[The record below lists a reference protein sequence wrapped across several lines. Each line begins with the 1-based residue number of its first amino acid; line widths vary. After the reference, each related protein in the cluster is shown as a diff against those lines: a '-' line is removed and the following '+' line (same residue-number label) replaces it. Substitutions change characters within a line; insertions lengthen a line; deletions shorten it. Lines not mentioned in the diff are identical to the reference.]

1 MRADWKDY
9 ADRVMTAVSRG
20 AAYQLTSRFGGGYY
34 LTVDN
39 PEWKVGR
46 KCNRHLVLFLSDEI
60 YE

>member
-1 MRADWKDY
+1 
-9 ADRVMTAVSRG
+9 MTAVSRG